1 MFCGALKRELLACEQ
16 RGQAFQ
22 STVEAI
28 KDHVATIE
36 FTPSGEILDANR
48 LFQQMTGYGI
58 EQIKGQHHRVLCDQS
73 YVNSPEYRS
82 FWQSLASG
90 QSYRGV
96 FERRNSAGAPIW
108 LEATYFP
115 VRDATGRLIRIIK
128 IASDVTEETNRLNEQ
143 QAILQ
148 ALDRSQAMITFKPD
162 GTIISA
168 NNNFLEAIGYRLDQI
183 TGKNHRIFCFD
194 DFYSENPNFW
204 SELAQGQFKSGLFKR
219 RSAMGRSIWLEAT
232 YNPIFDGKGKV
243 IEVIKFAS
251 DVTSRVEAN
260 IAINEA
266 ALLARE
272 IGGQTVTNA
281 IKGNELL
288 KSSVQTSTAIRDNVD
303 HAAHLI
309 DSLNQHSKN
318 IKQIVATISA
328 IAEQTNLLALNA
340 AIEAARA
347 GEQGRGFAVVAD
359 EVRQLAKRTSASTAE
374 IDAVVRENHELTRT
388 VAESMTS
395 VAHTAEQG
403 SQQITQ
409 AALVMEEIQTGARN
423 VTETIASLSVERL

>member
-1 MFCGALKRELLACEQ
+1 MFCGALKRELLACKEREQ
-16 RGQAFQ
+16 TFQ
-22 STVEAI
+22 STVQAI
-28 KDHVATIE
+28 KEHVATIE

-48 LFQQMTGYGI
+48 LFLQTTGYSI
-58 EQIKGQHHRVLCDQS
+58 EQIKGQHHRMLCDQS
-73 YVNSPEYRS
+73 YANSSEYRS
-82 FWQSLASG
+82 FWQTLASG
-90 QSYRGV
+90 QSQRGV
-96 FERRNSAGAPIW
+96 FERFNSAGLRIW
-108 LEATYFP
+108 LEATYLP
-115 VRDATGRLIRIIK
+115 VRDDAGRVTRIIK
-128 IASDVTEETNRLNEQ
+128 IASDVTEETNRLNDQ

-148 ALDRSQAMITFKPD
+148 ALDRSQAMIAFQPD

-183 TGKNHRIFCFD
+183 QGKHHRMFCFD
-194 DFYSENPNFW
+194 DFYSENPGFW
-204 SELAQGQFKSGLFKR
+204 SELAKGQFKSGLFKR
-219 RSAMGRSIWLEAT
+219 RNAMGRSIWLEAT
-232 YNPIFDGKGKV
+232 YNPIFDTQGKV
-243 IEVIKFAS
+243 IKVIKFAS
-251 DVTSRVEAN
+251 DVSKRVEAN
-260 IAINEA
+260 LAINEA

-272 IGGQTVTNA
+272 IGEQTVGNA

-359 EVRQLAKRTSASTAE
+359 EVRQLAKRTSESTAE
-374 IDAVVRENHELTRT
+374 IDAVVRENHDLTST
-388 VAESMTS
+388 VTESMTS
-395 VAHTAEQG
+395 VAHIAEQG
-403 SQQITQ
+403 SQQISQ